1 MTDTT
6 QAPAAAA
13 PAPVAAVPTGATTPL
28 PTVRARTAVPT
39 SPVTASE
46 PSGAGAGTVLP
57 TAERASGPAPG
68 PELRRVNG
76 TRISDVL
83 CHVGAGLASLAVTVV
98 VFTALAPVSGPIA
111 FAAVAYVMFLVFY
124 ALLVATS
131 ENAAVVRDRVVA
143 AAVHSLAFVVVAT
156 LVFVVGFSVVRA
168 TKALPHLNFY
178 TQDMALTGPLD
189 PMTSGGVLHAIAGS
203 LIQISIALVITVPL
217 GITTALFLTEVPGP
231 FARFVRT
238 IVEAM
243 TALPSIVAG
252 LFIYASV
259 IVGLGVDKS
268 GFAASLAISVMM
280 LPIMIRSADVVLRLV
295 PATLKEAS
303 IGLGAGQWQTV
314 WRVVLPTSRSGL
326 VTAIILATARG
337 IGETSPVLLTAG
349 YAPDLNIDPTSGPM
363 ISLPLAIFEFVKS
376 PEPNMIARGFGA
388 AAVLMTLVLVLFVIA
403 RVIGAQTVATRER
416 RNQRLRAVGRLVGRG
431 IAAATP
437 AAHAVRRFVDH
448 HVDRLAPR
456 PTDSS
461 PKDPS

>member
-6 QAPAAAA
+6 QAPD
-13 PAPVAAVPTGATTPL
+13 GATKVL
-28 PTVRARTAVPT
+28 PTVPPRPAVPA
-39 SPVTASE
+39 SPMTAGE
-46 PSGAGAGTVLP
+46 PAGSGSGTVLP
-57 TAERASGPAPG
+57 LAERSSDPDRG
-68 PELRRVNG
+68 PEVRRVHG
-76 TRISDVL
+76 VRISDVL
-83 CHVGAGLASLAVTVV
+83 CHLGAGLASIAVTVV
-98 VFTALAPVSGPIA
+98 VFTDLAPVSGPIA
-111 FAAVAYVMFLVFY
+111 FAAVAYVMYLVFY

-131 ENAAVVRDRVVA
+131 ESAAVVRDRVIA
-143 AAVHSLAFVVVAT
+143 AGVHSLAFVVVAT
-156 LVFVVGFSVVRA
+156 LVFVVGFSIVRA

-203 LIQISIALVITVPL
+203 LIQISIALLITVPL

-326 VTAIILATARG
+326 VTAVILATARG

-349 YAPDLNIDPTSGPM
+349 YAPDLNIDPTNGPM

-403 RVIGAQTVATRER
+403 RVIGAQTVTTRER
-416 RNQRLRAVGRLVGRG
+416 RNERFRATGRLVRRG
-431 IAAATP
+431 VHALTP
-437 AAHAVRRFVDH
+437 AALSVRRFVDH
-448 HVDRLAPR
+448 HVDRISPR
-456 PTDSS
+456 LTDSS

>member
-6 QAPAAAA
+6 QAPSG
-13 PAPVAAVPTGATTPL
+13 VTSPL
-28 PTVRARTAVPT
+28 PTVPLSTPVPA
-39 SPVTASE
+39 SPVTVST
-46 PSGAGAGTVLP
+46 PSGSGSGTVLP
-57 TAERASGPAPG
+57 RLERESEPARG
-68 PELRRVNG
+68 PEERRFSG

-83 CHVGAGLASLAVTVV
+83 CVVGAGVASVSVTSI
-98 VFTALAPVSGPIA
+98 VFTELAPVSGPIA

-124 ALLVATS
+124 ALLVATNES
-131 ENAAVVRDRVVA
+131 AAVVRDRVVS

-156 LVFVVGFSVVRA
+156 LVFVVSFSVIRA
-168 TKALPHLNFY
+168 TKALPHGNFY

-217 GITTALFLTEVPGP
+217 GVTTALFLTEVPGP

-259 IVGLGVDKS
+259 IVGLGFDKS

-295 PATLKEAS
+295 PSTLKEAS

-349 YAPDLNIDPTSGPM
+349 FAPDLNLDPTSGPM

-388 AAVLMTLVLVLFVIA
+388 AAVLMFLVLVLFVIA
-403 RVIGAQTVATRER
+403 RVIGSQTVATRER
-416 RNQRLRAVGRLVGRG
+416 RNDRFRAFGRLVLRG
-431 IAAATP
+431 VAAAEP
-437 AAHAVRRFVDH
+437 VWRPVGRFVRRHARRYVHPFPAD
-448 HVDRLAPR
+448 A
-456 PTDSS
+456 SQ
-461 PKDPS
+461 KDPS

>member
-1 MTDTT
+1 MTEIT
-6 QAPAAAA
+6 QAPS
-13 PAPVAAVPTGATTPL
+13 GATTPL
-28 PTVRARTAVPT
+28 PAMTRRTAVPT
-39 SPVTASE
+39 SPPTAAG
-46 PSGAGAGTVLP
+46 PSGAGAGTVVPL
-57 TAERASGPAPG
+57 AERASEPDRG
-68 PELRRVNG
+68 PEDRRVG
-76 TRISDVL
+76 GVRISDLL

-98 VFTALAPVSGPIA
+98 VFTDLAPVSGPIA

-124 ALLVATS
+124 ALLVATT
-131 ENAAVVRDRVVA
+131 ENAAVVRDRVVS
-143 AAVHSLAFVVVAT
+143 AAVHTLAFVVVAT

-168 TKALPHLNFY
+168 TRALPHANFY

-203 LIQISIALVITVPL
+203 LIQISIALLITVPL

-295 PATLKEAS
+295 PSTLKEAS

-326 VTAIILATARG
+326 VTAVILATARG

-349 YAPDLNIDPTSGPM
+349 YAPDLNIDPTNGPM

-388 AAVLMTLVLVLFVIA
+388 AAVLMSLVLVLFVIA

-416 RNQRLRAVGRLVGRG
+416 RNDRIRAAGRLVRRG
-431 IAAATP
+431 LAAVAP
-437 AAHAVRRFVDH
+437 AVRSARRFVDR
-448 HVDRLAPR
+448 HVDSLNSRL
-456 PTDSS
+456 TDSS

>member
-1 MTDTT
+1 MTEII
-6 QAPAAAA
+6 QAPS
-13 PAPVAAVPTGATTPL
+13 GATTPL
-28 PTVRARTAVPT
+28 PTVTRRTAVPT
-39 SPVTASE
+39 SPPTV
-46 PSGAGAGTVLP
+46 SGPAGSGAGTVLP
-57 TAERASGPAPG
+57 LADRASGPDRG
-68 PELRRVNG
+68 PEERRVNG
-76 TRISDVL
+76 MRISDLL
-83 CHVGAGLASLAVTVV
+83 CHVGAALASLAVTVV
-98 VFTALAPVSGPIA
+98 VFTELAPVSGPIA
-111 FAAVAYVMFLVFY
+111 FAAVAYVLFLVFY
-124 ALLVATS
+124 ALLVATT
-131 ENAAVVRDRVVA
+131 ENAAVVRDRVVSA
-143 AAVHSLAFVVVAT
+143 AIHTLAFVVVAT

-168 TKALPHLNFY
+168 TKALPHANFI

-203 LIQISIALVITVPL
+203 LIQISIALLITVPL

-252 LFIYASV
+252 LFVYASV

-349 YAPDLNIDPTSGPM
+349 YAPDLNIDPTNGPM

-416 RNQRLRAVGRLVGRG
+416 RNERFRAAGRLLRRG
-431 IAAATP
+431 VEAAVP
-437 AAHAVRRFVDH
+437 AARSARRFVDH
-448 HVDRLAPR
+448 HVDRLNSR
-456 PTDSS
+456 LTDSS

>member
-1 MTDTT
+1 MSEII
-6 QAPAAAA
+6 QAPS
-13 PAPVAAVPTGATTPL
+13 GATTPL
-28 PTVRARTAVPT
+28 PTTPVSAGAFGTAPS
-39 SPVTASE
+39 SPVTASG
-46 PSGAGAGTVLP
+46 PSGAGSGTVLP
-57 TAERASGPAPG
+57 RLEREHEPQRG
-68 PELRRVNG
+68 PEVRRVSG
-76 TRISDVL
+76 MRISDLL
-83 CHVGAGLASLAVTVV
+83 CVVGAVVASLAVTVV
-98 VFTALAPVSGPIA
+98 VFTELAPVSGPIA
-111 FAAVAYVMFLVFY
+111 FTAVLYLLFLLFY
-124 ALLVATS
+124 ALLIATTES
-131 ENAAVVRDRVVA
+131 AAVVRDRVVSA
-143 AAVHSLAFVVVAT
+143 AIHSLAFVVVAT
-156 LVFVVGFSVVRA
+156 LVFVVAFSVVRA
-168 TKALPHLNFY
+168 GKALPHANFY

-217 GITTALFLTEVPGP
+217 GVTTALFLTEVPGP

-259 IVGLGVDKS
+259 IVGLGLDKS

-349 YAPDLNIDPTSGPM
+349 FAPDLNLDPTHGPM

-388 AAVLMTLVLVLFVIA
+388 AAVLMSLVLVLFVIA
-403 RVIGAQTVATRER
+403 RVIGAQTVASRER
-416 RNQRLRAVGRLVGRG
+416 RNERLRAVGRFVAPVVDR
-431 IAAATP
+431 
-437 AAHAVRRFVDH
+437 VRAFTVR
-448 HVDRLAPR
+448 HVDRLLTR
-456 PTDSS
+456 ISDFHQ
-461 PKDPS
+461 KDAS

>member
-6 QAPAAAA
+6 QAPS
-13 PAPVAAVPTGATTPL
+13 GATTPL
-28 PTVRARTAVPT
+28 PTVPLRTPSAVIT
-39 SPVTASE
+39 APVPAST
-46 PSGAGAGTVLP
+46 PSGAGSGTVLP
-57 TAERASGPAPG
+57 RLEREPEHRRG
-68 PELRRVNG
+68 PEERRTNG
-76 TRISDVL
+76 VRISDVL
-83 CHVGAGLASLAVTVV
+83 CVVGAAIASLSVTSI
-98 VFTALAPVSGPIA
+98 VFTELAPVSGPIA
-111 FAAVAYVMFLVFY
+111 FVAVAYLLFLVFY
-124 ALLVATS
+124 ALLVATNES
-131 ENAAVVRDRVVA
+131 GSVVRDRVVS

-168 TKALPHLNFY
+168 TDALPHWNFY

-189 PMTSGGVLHAIAGS
+189 PMSSGGVLHAIAGS

-217 GITTALFLTEVPGP
+217 GVTTALFLTEVPGP
-231 FARFVRT
+231 FSRFVRT

-259 IVGLGVDKS
+259 IVGLGFDKS
-268 GFAASLAISVMM
+268 GFAAALAISVMM

-349 YAPDLNIDPTSGPM
+349 FAPDLNLDPTSGPM

-388 AAVLMTLVLVLFVIA
+388 AAVLMFLVLVLFVIA
-403 RVIGAQTVATRER
+403 RVIGSQTVATRER
-416 RNQRLRAVGRLVGRG
+416 RRER
-431 IAAATP
+431 IAAAWGTVLRGVEAAGP
-437 AAHAVRRFVDH
+437 AWRPVGRFVRRNARRYVHPFPADV
-448 HVDRLAPR
+448 
-456 PTDSS
+456 SK
-461 PKDPS
+461 KDPS